1 MTDGL
6 TDRLNQ
12 ILPTITS
19 DAFLR
24 GKGLGNEIAFYIFDY
39 PPEAELRV
47 REHLQF
53 VLEHLPRTSP
63 GIRVCH
69 VHLLDFVLTYLRQ
82 RHLLDKAMAMQQTR
96 GDAFILRQ
104 LATILHPNKMAPV
117 FAEVAQPA
125 QHDLVLVSGV
135 GSVYP
140 LLRVHTL
147 LNNLHAIMAQT
158 PLVLFYPGRYDG
170 QALRL
175 FGKLKNDNYYRA
187 FKLVP

>member
-12 ILPTITS
+12 ILPTITAE
-19 DAFLR
+19 AFLR

-53 VLEHLPRTSP
+53 VLEHLPRTRP
-63 GIRVCH
+63 GLRVCH
-69 VHLLDFVLTYLRQ
+69 IHLLDFVLTYLRQ

-104 LATILHPNKMAPV
+104 LATILHPNKIAPV
-117 FAEVAQPA
+117 FAEVAQRD

-140 LLRVHTL
+140 LLRGV
-147 LNNLHAIMAQT
+147 
-158 PLVLFYPGRYDG
+158 
-170 QALRL
+170 
-175 FGKLKNDNYYRA
+175 
-187 FKLVP
+187 

>member
-6 TDRLNQ
+6 TERLNQ

-53 VLEHLPRTSP
+53 VLEHLPRTRP
-63 GIRVCH
+63 GLCVCH

-104 LATILHPNKMAPV
+104 LAPSLHPNKIASM
-117 FAEVAQPA
+117 FAKVAQPN

-147 LNNLHAIMAQT
+147 LNNLHAVMGQT

>member
-53 VLEHLPRTSP
+53 VLEHLPRTRP
-63 GIRVCH
+63 GLRVCH
-69 VHLLDFVLTYLRQ
+69 IHLLDFVLTYLRQ
-82 RHLLDKAMAMQQTR
+82 RHLLNKAMAMQQTR

-104 LATILHPNKMAPV
+104 LAPILHPNKIAPV
-117 FAEVAQPA
+117 FAEVAQPD

-147 LNNLHAIMAQT
+147 LNNLHAVMAQT

>member
-1 MTDGL
+1 MNDGL

-19 DAFLR
+19 EAFLR
-24 GKGLGNEIAFYIFDY
+24 GTGLGNEIAFYIFDY

-47 REHLQF
+47 REHIQF
-53 VLEHLPRTSP
+53 VLDHLPRTRP
-63 GIRVCH
+63 GLRVSH

-82 RHLLDKAMAMQQTR
+82 RRLLDKAIAMQKTK
-96 GDAFILRQ
+96 GDAFVLKQ
-104 LATILHPNKMAPV
+104 LATILHPNKIAPM
-117 FAEVAQPA
+117 FAEVAQPE

-147 LNNLHAIMAQT
+147 LNNLHAVMGQT

-175 FGKLKNDNYYRA
+175 FGKLTNDNYYRA

>member
-1 MTDGL
+1 MNDGL

-19 DAFLR
+19 EAFLR
-24 GKGLGNEIAFYIFDY
+24 GTGLGNEIAFYIFDY

-47 REHLQF
+47 REHIQL
-53 VLEHLPRTSP
+53 VLDHLPRTRP
-63 GIRVCH
+63 GLRISH

-82 RHLLDKAMAMQQTR
+82 RRLLDKAIAMQKTK
-96 GDAFILRQ
+96 GDAFVLKQ
-104 LATILHPNKMAPV
+104 LATILHPNKIAPM
-117 FAEVAQPA
+117 FAEVAQPE

-147 LNNLHAIMAQT
+147 LNNLHAVIGQT

-175 FGKLKNDNYYRA
+175 FGKLTNDNYYRA

>member
-53 VLEHLPRTSP
+53 VLEHLPRTRP
-63 GIRVCH
+63 GLRVCH

-82 RHLLDKAMAMQQTR
+82 RHLLNKAMAMQQTK

-104 LATILHPNKMAPV
+104 LAPLLHPNKIAPV
-117 FAEVAQPA
+117 FAEVVQPD

-147 LNNLHAIMAQT
+147 LNNLHAVMAQT

>member
-53 VLEHLPRTSP
+53 VLEHLPRTRP
-63 GIRVCH
+63 GLRVCH
-69 VHLLDFVLTYLRQ
+69 IHLLDFVLTYLRQ

-104 LATILHPNKMAPV
+104 LAPILHPNKIAPV
-117 FAEVAQPA
+117 FAEVAQPD

-147 LNNLHAIMAQT
+147 LNNLHAVMEQT